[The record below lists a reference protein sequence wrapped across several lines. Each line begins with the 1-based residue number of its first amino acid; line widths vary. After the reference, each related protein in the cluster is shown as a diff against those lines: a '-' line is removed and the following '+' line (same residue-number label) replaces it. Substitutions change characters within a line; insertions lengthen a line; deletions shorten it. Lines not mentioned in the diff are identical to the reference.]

1 MTCWAALAKAFPS
14 DNTDHATL
22 LLEAKAN
29 RDRLGEKV
37 DIKKTEDEPEAKKAK
52 SSEAM
57 DVEEPDEDLAAAL
70 VLSMEDDSA
79 VKHRELLESC
89 GLDKD
94 FQGHYELFAIVTHKG
109 RSADGGHY
117 MGWVKRE
124 DGSWLVFD
132 DDLVSESSWEF
143 VQGLKGGGDEHMSY
157 LQFYRAKKGGI

>member
-1 MTCWAALAKAFPS
+1 MVLWPRDVASTAAFSPRKDLVKNYRVPDS
-14 DNTDHATL
+14 L
-22 LLEAKAN
+22 
-29 RDRLGEKV
+29 V
-37 DIKKTEDEPEAKKAK
+37 DLCT
-52 SSEAM
+52 
-57 DVEEPDEDLAAAL
+57 
-70 VLSMEDDSA
+70 
-79 VKHRELLESC
+79 
-89 GLDKD
+89 
-94 FQGHYELFAIVTHKG
+94 GHYELFAIVTHKG